1 MSESFFRRWSR
12 RKAETAQGPEG
23 QDGLES
29 AGRAAVPDVRTPDS
43 LEPAGAHAAICNG
56 STNGRTPLPSMKD
69 VASLAPDSDYS
80 LFLASGVD
88 KTVRRAAM
96 KKLFSDPHFNVM
108 DGLDIYIDDYTK
120 PSPLPPGMLEALQHA
135 KSTLEPKP
143 LYKTDEDDDDE
154 QGLDEQ
160 ADDDASGN
168 AEEGGA
174 DDEAAH
180 EAQEPAQA
188 EAENDTSE
196 AVAEAQAGQLPP
208 STLPLQSSPSSQ
220 STQAAPQDTPTHS
233 KEFPLS

>member
-1 MSESFFRRWSR
+1 
-12 RKAETAQGPEG
+12 
-23 QDGLES
+23 
-29 AGRAAVPDVRTPDS
+29 
-43 LEPAGAHAAICNG
+43 
-56 STNGRTPLPSMKD
+56 MKD

-143 LYKTDEDDDDE
+143 LYKTDEDDDDAP
-154 QGLDEQ
+154 GLDEQ
-160 ADDDASGN
+160 ADDNASGN

-174 DDEAAH
+174 DDEAAD
-180 EAQEPAQA
+180 EEQERA
-188 EAENDTSE
+188 EAGAENGTSDAE
-196 AVAEAQAGQLPP
+196 AVAEAQVRQLPTSEDAAQP
-208 STLPLQSSPSSQ
+208 STPSVQSTQSSQ
-220 STQAAPQDTPTHS
+220 STQPARQDTPTPS